1 MDRVEN
7 QDTSI
12 QNGAIIQTSMK
23 GFSRMSQSI
32 DMEEYEALDPHDR
45 LQYLADHL
53 PAGSKVYLSF
63 PKVEHKVLSATH
75 SLGGFAKPKDG
86 TMRQVIEFLVRVALL
101 AFIWFIWWWALNAPL
116 SNVMNLSII
125 VGGVLLVFPLA
136 WLGRK
141 ILNRHQTISRVAW
154 TTTFVHFALGF
165 LFGVPIIRAVTT
177 HQDWSGWV
185 LPVPSEIG
193 LALVIIS
200 GAAFLLTVV
209 NLALKGFG
217 APFFI
222 ALTRKLAADWLYAW
236 TRNPMVL
243 AALAFLLSLGI
254 WFQSVLFVLWVLIL
268 FAPALLVFEKVY
280 EERELEIRFGTSYL
294 EYKSRTPMLFPR
306 RPKS

>member
-1 MDRVEN
+1 
-7 QDTSI
+7 
-12 QNGAIIQTSMK
+12 
-23 GFSRMSQSI
+23 
-32 DMEEYEALDPHDR
+32 
-45 LQYLADHL
+45 
-53 PAGSKVYLSF
+53 
-63 PKVEHKVLSATH
+63 
-75 SLGGFAKPKDG
+75 
-86 TMRQVIEFLVRVALL
+86 MRQVIEFLIRVALL
-101 AFIWFIWWWALNAPL
+101 AFIWLIWWWVLNAPL
-116 SNVMNLSII
+116 SNIMNLSII
-125 VGGVLLVFPLA
+125 VGGVLLVFPLV

-141 ILNRHQTISRVAW
+141 ILDRHQTISRVAW

-193 LALVIIS
+193 LALVIIT

-222 ALTRKLAADWLYAW
+222 ALSRKLAVDWLYAR

-243 AALAFLLSLGI
+243 AGLAFLLSLGI
-254 WFQSVLFVLWVLIL
+254 WYQSVLFVLWVLIL
-268 FAPALLVFEKVY
+268 FAPALLVFVKVY

-294 EYKSRTPMLFPR
+294 EYKSRTPMLLPR
-306 RPKS
+306 RPKG